1 MCNSCVYYE
10 KGSEMIHDWLKATE
24 LKFVTQVDLTP
35 TSLVKFVLFCLI
47 FL

>member
-1 MCNSCVYYE
+1 
-10 KGSEMIHDWLKATE
+10 MINDLLKATE

-35 TSLVKFVLFCLI
+35 ASPVEFVLFCLN